1 MSIEILGY
9 SAVVLGAVSAIP
21 QLYQIFQT
29 KKVRDIN
36 FLFFLTSAMSSFMY
50 IIYGFIKKDYVMM
63 SSAIMPLF
71 LEVVVLILYLR
82 YNKSQGNEN
91 IEIEYENNEE
101 NKEENTDENNEKE
114 NED

>member
-1 MSIEILGY
+1 
-9 SAVVLGAVSAIP
+9 
-21 QLYQIFQT
+21 
-29 KKVRDIN
+29 
-36 FLFFLTSAMSSFMY
+36 MY